1 MSKEKKAFDVNEL
14 AVKAA
19 AGDDKAMAELITQI
33 MPVASAKASYLNFG
47 KSRISDDDLVQ
58 EGMLG
63 FLESVKK
70 FDPSKGISFKTFAD
84 TCIENRIKS
93 ALRSN
98 FNSGNAALSGA
109 VSFDESAEV
118 ASLVDPA
125 AIAEDTE
132 QREMILKASEERLSK
147 FELAVLKRR
156 LQYESYSQIA
166 AALRCSEKS
175 VDNALQRIRRKLRDI
190 F

>member
-1 MSKEKKAFDVNEL
+1 MSKEKKALNINDL
-14 AVKAA
+14 AVRAA
-19 AGDDKAMAELITQI
+19 AGDDRAMAELIAQI
-33 MPVASAKASYLNFG
+33 MPAASAKASYLNFG

-70 FDPSKGISFKTFAD
+70 FDASKGVSFKTFAD
-84 TCIENRIKS
+84 ACIENRIKS

-98 FNSGNAALSGA
+98 FNNGNAALSGA
-109 VSFDESAEV
+109 VSFDDSPDV
-118 ASLVDPA
+118 PGPDDPVR
-125 AIAEDTE
+125 IAEDSE
-132 QREMILKASEERLSK
+132 QREKILKISEERLSE
-147 FELAVLKRR
+147 FEQAVLERR
-156 LQYESYSQIA
+156 LQYDSYSRIA
-166 AALRCSEKS
+166 SDLGCSEKS

>member
-1 MSKEKKAFDVNEL
+1 MSKEKNPFDINDL
-14 AVKAA
+14 AIKAA
-19 AGDDKAMAELITQI
+19 AGDDRAMAELIAEI

-70 FDPSKGISFKTFAD
+70 FDASKGVSFKTFAD
-84 TCIENRIKS
+84 TCIENRIRS

-98 FNSGNAALSGA
+98 FSNGNAALSGA
-109 VSFDESAEV
+109 VSFDDSPEVPGPDDPVRAAEN
-118 ASLVDPA
+118 S
-125 AIAEDTE
+125 E
-132 QREMILKASEERLSK
+132 QSERILKASEERLSE
-147 FELAVLKRR
+147 FEQAVLERR
-156 LQYESYSQIA
+156 LQFDSYSRIA
-166 AALRCSEKS
+166 SELGCSEKS
-175 VDNALQRIRRKLRDI
+175 VDNALQRIRKKLNDL